1 MKKRVKV
8 THPAEQNDLESSCA
22 LRSMAARGHVNDPL
36 AIGIEEFLDPLRFDP
51 SRVPICEHPNEKP
64 ERKRSRR

>member
-22 LRSMAARGHVNDPL
+22 LEMAARGHVNDPL
-36 AIGIEEFLDPLRFDP
+36 AIGIEEFLDPIRFEPSGVPNCEDP
-51 SRVPICEHPNEKP
+51 YEKP
-64 ERKRSRR
+64 ERRRPNR